1 MIDLTY
7 TRKVYL
13 YSGATDFRKGP
24 LSLASMV
31 KNDFDLDHIEGFL
44 FVFCNSSKTS
54 IKILERERTGFSLY
68 QKKLDKGK
76 FEYPQIQANAE
87 ITPDEL
93 RILVSGL
100 DFVKILE
107 SAGKKINIR

>member
-1 MIDLTY
+1 MIDLAY

-13 YSGATDFRKGP
+13 YSGVTDFRKG
-24 LSLASMV
+24 LFSLACMV
-31 KNDFDLDHIEGFL
+31 GNDFDLDHIDGFL
-44 FVFCNSSKTS
+44 FVFCNSAKNS
-54 IKILERERTGFSLY
+54 IKILEREGTGFSLY
-68 QKKLDKGK
+68 QKRLDKGK
-76 FEYPQIQANAE
+76 FEYPQIEANAE

-107 SAGKKINIR
+107 STGKKLNIR

>member
-1 MIDLTY
+1 MIDLSY
-7 TRKVYL
+7 TRKVFL
-13 YSGATDFRKGP
+13 YSGATDFRKGA
-24 LSLASMV
+24 LSLARMV
-31 KNDFDLDHIEGFL
+31 AQDFDLNHIDGFL
-44 FVFCNSSKTS
+44 FVFCNSTRNS

-68 QKKLDKGK
+68 QKRLDNGK
-76 FEYPQIQANAE
+76 FEYPQIEANAE

-107 SAGKKINIR
+107 NAGKSLNI